1 MTLNSTSDPPARWA
15 ALIGFDWGDTR
26 HAVSIHPD
34 NQPVE
39 KLPLDHSAENLHA
52 WLDQL
57 EQRFGARPVAIAIE
71 ASRGAC
77 VHAMMERPWLH
88 LFPIHPATSH
98 HQRRSFRPSG
108 AKDDQPDADLLLS
121 LLETHLDR
129 LRLLQPHDPASRTL
143 NELAQARRKAVDR
156 RTGLSN
162 QLTSTLKDY
171 FPQALEWSGQHRAAP
186 MALDFLTKWPSLLH
200 LKASQPSTI
209 RRFYNLHNV
218 RSADLIDQRLEQIRS
233 AKALT
238 TDEPIVQAR
247 VRVVRMLVDELRVLQ
262 DHIAAFEDAIAKAF
276 ASHPDRA
283 IFRELPGAGANLS
296 PRLAGLFGADRDRW
310 ANVGELQR
318 LSGVAPVLEKSGS
331 RSWTHWRWNAP
342 RFMRQTL
349 TEWAGQSV
357 VSSPWARAYYEQ
369 QKDRGHAH
377 WAILRALAFKWLRI
391 LWKCWQANVVYDEKR
406 YLQQLENR
414 RSPIAARARQ
424 IAVEMEATTPKN
436 P

>member
-1 MTLNSTSDPPARWA
+1 MKTNSSSDSPVQWA

-26 HAVSIHPD
+26 HAVSIHPE

-39 KLPLDHSAENLHA
+39 QLSLNHSAESLHT

-77 VHAMMERPWLH
+77 VYAMMERPWLH
-88 LFPIHPATSH
+88 IFPIHPATSH
-98 HQRRSFRPSG
+98 HQRLSFRPSG

-121 LLETHLDR
+121 LLERHLDR
-129 LRLLQPHDPASRTL
+129 LRLLRPHDSLSRTL

-156 RTGLSN
+156 RTSLCN
-162 QLTSTLKDY
+162 QLTSTLKEY

-186 MALDFLTKWPSLLH
+186 MALDFLTRWPSLPD
-200 LKASQPSTI
+200 LKASKPCTI
-209 RRFYNLHNV
+209 RRFYHRHNV
-218 RSADLIDQRLEQIRS
+218 RSAELIEQRLAQIRS
-233 AKALT
+233 AKPLT
-238 TDEPIVQAR
+238 TDEPILRTR
-247 VRVVRMLVDELRVLQ
+247 VLVVRLLVHELQVLQ
-262 DHIAAFEDAIAKAF
+262 DHIADFEVAIAETF
-276 ASHPDRA
+276 AAHPDRA
-283 IFRELPGAGANLS
+283 IFRELPGAGANLA
-296 PRLAGLFGADRDRW
+296 PRLASLFGTDRDRW

-318 LSGVAPVLEKSGS
+318 LCGVAPVVEKSS
-331 RSWTHWRWNAP
+331 TRSWTHWRWNAP

-357 VSSPWARAYYEQ
+357 VFSPWARAYYEQ
-369 QKDRGHAH
+369 QKNRGHAH
-377 WAILRALAFKWLRI
+377 WAILRSLAFKWLRI
-391 LWKCWQANVVYDEKR
+391 LWKCWQANMVYDEKHH
-406 YLQQLENR
+406 LDQLEKR

-424 IAVEMEATTPKN
+424 IAVEMEATTPKK